1 MNHRKSTRNAKVKD
15 DEEIR
20 TSDDLGTA
28 CASPGTTPNQ
38 QQTTADEHGSKLDPD
53 EPDLS
58 DDDPLS
64 NVLHRIDLLE
74 DANKQK
80 DKHIKLLYGKIDL
93 LEKQNKQQ
101 SDQQTD
107 LTIRSM
113 NQNIVISGKNTE
125 LNEPKGRNETENCKQ
140 IVEKILDQY
149 VKMQHGKVRVIRAHR
164 LGFNSSADRSRP
176 IVARLEAREQVGE
189 VMKRCGQLAGTDI
202 YINPQYPQS
211 VEERRQFIQSYR
223 KASKDNGATAKVSA
237 DKLYV
242 NNELRRDL
250 LPPTLPSIIPP
261 SVVDLPA
268 PKMSPIKN
276 NDSCRIQIALV
287 NTKTPEDIANGL
299 TSVLLKSRS
308 TPDSIVYAF
317 RHSLGTAIKRNYDS
331 GSEPGIG
338 SRLLKML
345 DTRDTRDQTAILY
358 IWYRQAGRAKGADFN
373 SLVEDALDSIT

>member
-1 MNHRKSTRNAKVKD
+1 MMNHRKSTRNAKVKD

-28 CASPGTTPNQ
+28 CASPGTTLNQ
-38 QQTTADEHGSKLDPD
+38 QQTTADEHGSKLDHN

-140 IVEKILDQY
+140 IVD
-149 VKMQHGKVRVIRAHR
+149 
-164 LGFNSSADRSRP
+164 
-176 IVARLEAREQVGE
+176 
-189 VMKRCGQLAGTDI
+189 
-202 YINPQYPQS
+202 
-211 VEERRQFIQSYR
+211 YR
-223 KASKDNGATAKVSA
+223 FGVYDDNG
-237 DKLYV
+237 KL
-242 NNELRRDL
+242 LGQRILPFDDL
-250 LPPTLPSIIPP
+250 QVEIP
-261 SVVDLPA
+261 
-268 PKMSPIKN
+268 
-276 NDSCRIQIALV
+276 
-287 NTKTPEDIANGL
+287 
-299 TSVLLKSRS
+299 
-308 TPDSIVYAF
+308 
-317 RHSLGTAIKRNYDS
+317 
-331 GSEPGIG
+331 
-338 SRLLKML
+338 
-345 DTRDTRDQTAILY
+345 
-358 IWYRQAGRAKGADFN
+358 
-373 SLVEDALDSIT
+373 